1 MKDESLDDGSQRKLV
16 VESSRIRPREEIESI
31 ENDTYTITK
40 NKDAT
45 SSQPSP
51 DSGRLTDEDFKN
63 HLESTLKSYP
73 KVPPAGHNVTEVAP
87 GFAQFGKNLPENPN
101 KSGIGNQKDTWIQR
115 REQAI
120 CAVFTVTIFLQLI
133 SCIVQDWYRFGSI
146 EENSSIEVANGSEIE
161 LRFVLNVSTIQT
173 VWYSVVHTLLGP
185 SHD

>member
-1 MKDESLDDGSQRKLV
+1 MAKLV
-16 VESSRIRPREEIESI
+16 AESSRIRPGEEIESI

-40 NKDAT
+40 NKNAS

-73 KVPPAGHNVTEVAP
+73 KVPPSRHNVTAVAP
-87 GFAQFGKNLPENPN
+87 GFAQFEQHLPQDPN
-101 KSGIGNQKDTWIQR
+101 KSCNQKDTWIQR

-133 SCIVQDWYRFGSI
+133 SCMVQDWYRFGSI
-146 EENSSIEVANGSEIE
+146 EENSSIEVANGSEKE
-161 LRFVLNVSTIQT
+161 LRFVFI
-173 VWYSVVHTLLGP
+173 
-185 SHD
+185 